1 MTDLPVMFSTSSR
14 GSCLTVTSLESLM
27 SFEDGGNSM
36 IPSEEEDGEEGEG
49 ANDNEVAGFMAS

>member
-1 MTDLPVMFSTSSR
+1 MFSTSSR

-27 SFEDGGNSM
+27 SFEDVGNSM

-49 ANDNEVAGFMAS
+49 ANDKEVAGLTAS